1 VRQSLQYVQAGDC
14 PVGLVALSEA
24 KVPEVSWTMVSD
36 QWHAPL
42 DRGAESGSRFER
54 RVLPAIIIA
63 GWPGLASVLRL
74 YCPMTPLAL
83 SLLIAGTAGS
93 IALGL
98 GTFLAWW
105 LERRPHRF
113 RWLWETI
120 ILCPLVL
127 PPTVLGYGLLL
138 LLGRQ
143 GLGPVLER
151 YLDLSLVFNWPGA
164 VVAATVAALP
174 LVVQAVRP
182 SLASVDEES
191 VRAAILEGCGEWKLF
206 WKILVPLSWRGLV
219 AGGVLGFLRA
229 LGEFGATLM
238 VAGNIPNRTQTLP
251 MALYDAVMI
260 NDTVLAQR
268 YAFWLLGISV
278 VLLVVVLRLTRRFEA

>member
-1 VRQSLQYVQAGDC
+1 
-14 PVGLVALSEA
+14 
-24 KVPEVSWTMVSD
+24 
-36 QWHAPL
+36 
-42 DRGAESGSRFER
+42 
-54 RVLPAIIIA
+54 
-63 GWPGLASVLRL
+63 
-74 YCPMTPLAL
+74 MTPLAL

-105 LERRPHRF
+105 LERRNHRF

-206 WKILVPLSWRGLV
+206 WKILMPLSWRGLV

-238 VAGNIPNRTQTLP
+238 VAGNIPSRTQTLP

-260 NDTVLAQR
+260 NDTAAAQR
-268 YAFWLLGISV
+268 DAAWLLGISI